1 MAPEQLREHRG
12 SRAVRAKDRADAPR
26 LDARRHLRPAEH
38 RGKRG
43 AGAGVEREAVH
54 GLLPTFCLTLAI
66 LQSCK
71 LAAISQ
77 GLVLGC
83 IDAIFCK

>member
-26 LDARRHLRPAEH
+26 LDARRHLRPPED
-38 RGKRG
+38 RGERG

-54 GLLPTFCLTLAI
+54 ELLRGDARVRSAQPPDAPPT
-66 LQSCK
+66 K
-71 LAAISQ
+71 E
-77 GLVLGC
+77 
-83 IDAIFCK
+83 